1 MECRWP
7 RAAGVAQPR
16 RLAPH
21 LAAGRHLR
29 PRVKTPLPLCWG
41 TPTRRCLASSL
52 RLVAACRFQEIVPL
66 NAGNVL
72 GAEDNGP
79 ARKWVSLVRRTLNS
93 LPGSGGSGSLQTPS
107 PAPYLVAE
115 MDADFERSTRNDPSF
130 FHRRSFQSGLSRSMR
145 VDGDILADPGP
156 ARLERRYSV
165 NDRVMYGSRPSDY
178 EANCRW
184 GGGGGGQ
191 SDDED
196 DHVGGGE
203 SPITVFSPMSHG
215 YGNAQ
220 PMEECSG
227 SARGPARY
235 LPLHYSHQFAYAF
248 FSSSVVHWKMQ
259 FCFTL
264 SNLLKSCNKTYMKL
278 SCFLSVKI

>member
-1 MECRWP
+1 
-7 RAAGVAQPR
+7 
-16 RLAPH
+16 LA
-21 LAAGRHLR
+21 
-29 PRVKTPLPLCWG
+29 
-41 TPTRRCLASSL
+41 
-52 RLVAACRFQEIVPL
+52 VAACRFQEIVPL

-115 MDADFERSTRNDPSF
+115 MDADFERSTQNNPSF

-145 VDGDILADPGP
+145 VDGDILAGPGP

-184 GGGGGGQ
+184 GSGGGQ

-196 DHVGGGE
+196 GHVGGGE

-235 LPLHYSHQFAYAF
+235 LPSHYSHRFDHASFFTGKCSFASHYPNFLNPVRKAYAVF
-248 FSSSVVHWKMQ
+248 MR
-259 FCFTL
+259 L
-264 SNLLKSCNKTYMKL
+264 SL
-278 SCFLSVKI
+278 FLFVKF